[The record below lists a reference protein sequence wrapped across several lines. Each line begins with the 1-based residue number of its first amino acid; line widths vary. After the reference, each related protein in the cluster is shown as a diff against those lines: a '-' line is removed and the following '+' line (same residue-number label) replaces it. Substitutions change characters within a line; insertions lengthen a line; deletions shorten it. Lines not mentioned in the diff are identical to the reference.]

1 VEAGGSGVKVI
12 IDYVVRP
19 ESVVKGTV
27 GLAESNQLL
36 LRGTELVHV
45 CVCVCVCVR
54 VYIVLLLELVFSFKS
69 SLDTENV
76 A

>member
-45 CVCVCVCVR
+45 CVCVCVCTCVHC
-54 VYIVLLLELVFSFKS
+54 VIIGTCFQF
-69 SLDTENV
+69 
-76 A
+76 